1 MIVSQKTAPHSLE
14 INAIFITEAQTDSAN
29 TGPWKM
35 THQADLKERA
45 QSNKGP
51 LITRSAVA
59 HKPQG
64 LQPTAASWSTTRTY
78 VLLIR
83 GTKQAMVC
91 PPKPQ
96 QQIVLKKKSSQ

>member
-1 MIVSQKTAPHSLE
+1 
-14 INAIFITEAQTDSAN
+14 
-29 TGPWKM
+29 M

-64 LQPTAASWSTTRTY
+64 LQPTAASWSPTRTY

-91 PPKPQ
+91 PPKPNNR
-96 QQIVLKKKSSQ
+96 LYKKKN